1 MFVEVYIFH
10 FCFKLEFV
18 HGFEVLLLKTLK
30 KLLPYY
36 DKTASWFALNKH
48 FKNDE
53 TAYLCVM
60 ILEPWHSIFLESLFE
75 ILTNYNH
82 LNK

>member
-10 FCFKLEFV
+10 VCFKLEFV

-48 FKNDE
+48 FKND
-53 TAYLCVM
+53 
-60 ILEPWHSIFLESLFE
+60 
-75 ILTNYNH
+75 
-82 LNK
+82 